1 MNVGDGCCTTR
12 RQNTHGTEVREL
24 LYLMPRR
31 HLLILV
37 AVSLPVIATAG
48 VVGVSSFLTER
59 EIEGHSATVHRIA
72 AEHRPAPIDPA
83 AMQAL
88 PAPVKRYLEFAVPD
102 PAVRYHVVNLIAEGD
117 FRRPLMEGFAP
128 TTASQTIAVRT
139 PALMFAA
146 TTPIAPGIWAR
157 AYDFFADGQ
166 MEMRAKIASTL
177 TVVDESATDEL
188 NRTSL
193 RRWLLE
199 SPFYPVAL
207 LPGGPVRWEAIDDT
221 HARAIVSG
229 FGLEAAL
236 VATFRLDGSL
246 ASFDAEEDGDL
257 TTPYHGSGEHAARD
271 DYRPVAGMMIP
282 HAFVIARAAGGKT
295 YPFWK
300 GQIISIAFE

>member
-1 MNVGDGCCTTR
+1 MR
-12 RQNTHGTEVREL
+12 
-24 LYLMPRR
+24 RR
-31 HLLILV
+31 HVLLLGI
-37 AVSLPVIATAG
+37 VSLIAIVIAG

-59 EIEGHSATVHRIA
+59 EIDDHRATVRRIA
-72 AEHRPAPIDPA
+72 EEAAPAPVDIE

-88 PAPVKRYLEFAVPD
+88 PAPVLRYLNFAIPD
-102 PAVRYHVVNLIAEGD
+102 PTINYRVVSLTAEGE
-117 FRRPLMEGFAP
+117 FRRPLTERFAP

-139 PALMFAA
+139 PALVFAA
-146 TTPIAPGIWAR
+146 TTPILPGVWAR

-177 TVVDESATDEL
+177 TVVDETETDEL

-199 SPFYPVAL
+199 SPLYPMAL
-207 LPGGPVRWEAIDDT
+207 LPGGPVRWEAIDDG
-221 HARAIVSG
+221 HARAIVSA

-236 VATFRLDGSL
+236 VATFRPDGSL
-246 ASFDAEEDGDL
+246 ASFDAEQDGDL
-257 TTPYHGSGEHAARD
+257 TTPYHGSGEHVTRD

-282 HAFVIARAAGGKT
+282 HAFLIARRAGGSS

-300 GQIISIAFE
+300 GRITSIAFE